1 MHILQSE
8 QHCLYDFLSLMLTS
22 NKRDGVWHIESFIV
36 TSKVL
41 VLLTCTV
48 LPYLEHAM
56 GKNAMVRHGAL
67 VLFSISLPSTSR
79 TAERLNRK
87 LMGNF
92 PEILLSTHTHTQH
105 RHMHIL
111 NAHTLT
117 QAHIAFRS
125 PIVEYSYYQNR
136 VCSYNLTQNA

>member
-8 QHCLYDFLSLMLTS
+8 QHCLYVFLSLMLTS
-22 NKRDGVWHIESFIV
+22 NKHDGVYGMLKSFIV

-79 TAERLNRK
+79 TAETLNRK

-92 PEILLSTHTHTQH
+92 PEILLSTHTHTH
-105 RHMHIL
+105 
-111 NAHTLT
+111 AHT
-117 QAHIAFRS
+117 
-125 PIVEYSYYQNR
+125 
-136 VCSYNLTQNA
+136 